1 MIMKEIPKVR
11 YAVIGG
17 SGTWAGE
24 YPENTGIEGIRILQR
39 DMEFETPFGTTV
51 PMKLFE
57 LDGSLTADGQPRQVL
72 TVPFHGFHGLAPGTP
87 LRSRCSGYSSRPV
100 WNILWQK
107 AVPAASIPCSIPVML
122 WCPMISSI

>member
-1 MIMKEIPKVR
+1 MILKEIPKVR

-51 PMKLFE
+51 SMKLFE
-57 LDGSLTADGQPRQVL
+57 LDGSLTADGYNDGERQFVKPQRT
-72 TVPFHGFHGLAPGTP
+72 TVFGCLNGGL
-87 LRSRCSGYSSRPV
+87 S
-100 WNILWQK
+100 
-107 AVPAASIPCSIPVML
+107 
-122 WCPMISSI
+122 

>member
-72 TVPFHGFHGLAPGTP
+72 TVPFHGFHGLAPWNTP
-87 LRSRCSGYSSRPV
+87 SEQVFWVFQQAV

-107 AVPAASIPCSIPVML
+107 AVPAASIPCSILVML
-122 WCPMISSI
+122 WCPMTSSI

>member
-72 TVPFHGFHGLAPGTP
+72 TVPFHGFHGPGP
-87 LRSRCSGYSSRPV
+87 LEHPFGAGVLGIPAGRCGIYCGRGQCRRYQSPARSR
-100 WNILWQK
+100 
-107 AVPAASIPCSIPVML
+107 
-122 WCPMISSI
+122 